1 MPDLRFEPT
10 SVTLP
15 EKEPDGYQ
23 ILGRMTTTSEQRR
36 EAEDWLLGEMQKQGV
51 TEARAT
57 IFWTRGEP
65 TVLDMRARIERI
77 AGGVLYT
84 ADQVQEFTLAGA
96 EILDSPHERMKRL
109 IDEVSELT
117 KTDAL

>member
-1 MPDLRFEPT
+1 MSELRFEPT

-36 EAEDWLLGEMQKQGV
+36 EAEDWILAEMQKQGA

-57 IFWTRGEP
+57 VVWTRGEP
-65 TVLDMRARIERI
+65 TILDVRARIEHI
-77 AGGVLYT
+77 AGGVLY
-84 ADQVQEFTLAGA
+84 AVDRVQEFTLAGA
-96 EILDSPHERMKRL
+96 EILDNPRERMNRL
-109 IDEVSELT
+109 IDEVAELT
-117 KTDAL
+117 KADAL